1 MGLLGVRIRSKIGS
15 SLDPWPEIQKTR
27 LLEFPGSLV
36 VEYLVWSL
44 LWLGSLLWP
53 RFDPLPGNLC
63 IPRVWPKKRKKKRLL
78 HIIFVFYLIYDD
90 TEFWRSKG

>member
-36 VEYLVWSL
+36 VEDLVWSL
-44 LWLGSLLWP
+44 LWLGSLLWY
-53 RFDPLPGNLC
+53 RFDAWPGNFHMLW
-63 IPRVWPKKRKKKRLL
+63 VLPKNP
-78 HIIFVFYLIYDD
+78 
-90 TEFWRSKG
+90 